1 MSVRSITRLAG
12 TGLVAGALTV
22 ALSVPAFAVPARD
35 SSGAVIPTA
44 SGTGTAPAANASGNV
59 TAGTDV
65 AAPDQQNTIPA
76 PVKPKIA
83 SPPTWPLHP
92 QTLTPPR
99 ASSPSADTGFQ
110 WDDAG
115 IGAGGA
121 LLVVLVGLG
130 GVMAFRRRTVAE
142 PPLAA

>member
-1 MSVRSITRLAG
+1 MSVRSLSRTLGGTVAAGVLTLAM
-12 TGLVAGALTV
+12 AGA
-22 ALSVPAFAVPARD
+22 ALAVPARPD
-35 SSGAVIPTA
+35 IGMPGVTM
-44 SGTGTAPAANASGNV
+44 GGSGNI
-59 TAGTDV
+59 TSGTDV

>member
-1 MSVRSITRLAG
+1 MSVRSLSRTLAG
-12 TGLVAGALTV
+12 TVAAGVLTLAMAGA
-22 ALSVPAFAVPARD
+22 ALAVPARPD
-35 SSGAVIPTA
+35 IGMPGVTM
-44 SGTGTAPAANASGNV
+44 GGSGNI
-59 TAGTDV
+59 TSGTDV